1 MTFSEALH
9 VLLHAL
15 LETAKS
21 VPFLFIAYLLMEFLE
36 HKASE
41 KMEGSLKKLN
51 KAGPAIGTA
60 LGCVPQCGFSASA
73 SNLYTTGL
81 ITEGTLIAVF
91 LATSDEAIPLLISN
105 PDSHG
110 AIWKLILC
118 KLAIGVV
125 AGFTIDGIYKLLKIK
140 KVPVDLCEDC
150 GCDEEKNIWIP
161 TIKHTVKIVIF
172 ILIVNIALGFAMEL
186 LGHDRLNA
194 ILLSGSLAQPFVTAL
209 IGLIPNCA
217 VSVALTEL
225 YVGGSLSFGSAVAGL
240 CSGAGVGLTVLF
252 KANKNWKE
260 NLRVVGILYL
270 ISAIFGFV
278 LMLCG
283 M

>member
-9 VLLHAL
+9 VLLHAF
-15 LETAKS
+15 LETLKS
-21 VPFLFIAYLLMEFLE
+21 IPFLFIAYLLMEFIE

-41 KMEGSLKKLN
+41 KMESSLRKLN

-60 LGCVPQCGFSASA
+60 LGCIPQCGFSGTA
-73 SNLYTTGL
+73 SNLYTTGI

-105 PDSHG
+105 PEAHG
-110 AIWKLILC
+110 AIWKLLLC
-118 KLAIGVV
+118 KLGIGIV
-125 AGFTIDGIYKLLKIK
+125 AGFAIDLIYRLMRVK
-140 KVPVDLCEDC
+140 KAPMDLCEDC

-161 TIKHTVKIVIF
+161 TIKHTVKIGIF
-172 ILIVNIALGFAMEL
+172 ILIVNIVLGFAIAL

-240 CSGAGVGLTVLF
+240 CSGAGIGLTVLF
-252 KANKNWKE
+252 KSNKNWKE
-260 NLRVVGILYL
+260 NLRIVGILYL
-270 ISAIFGFV
+270 ISSIFGFV

-283 M
+283 V

>member
-140 KVPVDLCEDC
+140 KAPVDLCEDC

-240 CSGAGVGLTVLF
+240 CSGAGLGLTVLF

>member
-21 VPFLFIAYLLMEFLE
+21 IPFLFIAYLLMEFLE

-140 KVPVDLCEDC
+140 KAPVDLCEDC

-225 YVGGSLSFGSAVAGL
+225 YVSGSLSFGSAVAGL
-240 CSGAGVGLTVLF
+240 CSGAGIGLTVLF

>member
-1 MTFSEALH
+1 
-9 VLLHAL
+9 
-15 LETAKS
+15 
-21 VPFLFIAYLLMEFLE
+21 
-36 HKASE
+36 
-41 KMEGSLKKLN
+41 MEGSLKKLN

-140 KVPVDLCEDC
+140 KAPVDLCEDC

>member
-21 VPFLFIAYLLMEFLE
+21 IPFLFIAYLLMEFLE

-41 KMEGSLKKLN
+41 KMEGSLKKFN
-51 KAGPAIGTA
+51 KAGPAIGTV

-140 KVPVDLCEDC
+140 KTPVDLCEDC

-240 CSGAGVGLTVLF
+240 CSGAGLGLTVLF

>member
-1 MTFSEALH
+1 
-9 VLLHAL
+9 
-15 LETAKS
+15 
-21 VPFLFIAYLLMEFLE
+21 
-36 HKASE
+36 
-41 KMEGSLKKLN
+41 MEGSLKKLN

-140 KVPVDLCEDC
+140 KAPVDLCEDC

-240 CSGAGVGLTVLF
+240 CSGAGIGLTVLF

>member
-21 VPFLFIAYLLMEFLE
+21 IPFLFIAYLLMEFLE

-118 KLAIGVV
+118 KLAIGIV

-140 KVPVDLCEDC
+140 KAPVDLCEDC

-172 ILIVNIALGFAMEL
+172 ILIVNIVLGFAMEL

-240 CSGAGVGLTVLF
+240 CSGAGLGLTVLF

>member
-51 KAGPAIGTA
+51 KAGPAIGTV

-140 KVPVDLCEDC
+140 KTPVDLCEDC

-240 CSGAGVGLTVLF
+240 CSGAGLGLTVLF